1 MSVAVLDASAL
12 LALLQDEPGAERV
25 EDALARGA
33 VMSAVNWAETLS
45 RLAEFGVT
53 PESAAGRLHAGASG
67 EAALAVAPFD
77 AVQARDVARFR
88 QPTRHLKLSLGDR
101 ACLALGRAAGLPVL
115 TTDRAWREAG
125 KRLKVRVEVI
135 RL

>member
-12 LALLQDEPGAERV
+12 LALVQDEPGADRV
-25 EDALARGA
+25 QDALARGA
-33 VMSAVNWAETLS
+33 AMSAVNWAETLS

-53 PESAAGRLHAGASG
+53 PESVGARL
-67 EAALAVAPFD
+67 
-77 AVQARDVARFR
+77 R

-101 ACLALGRAAGLPVL
+101 ACLALGRTLGLPVL
-115 TTDRAWREAG
+115 TTDRAWRG
-125 KRLKVRVEVI
+125 VGTRLKVGVAVI